1 MCAPQGSRTWPRVR
15 APGEISC
22 LVFLFYQ
29 SFFLGVV
36 TQGVAYHPL
45 RHMVRPRTMPHGGP
59 GSPTPSPQPCARG
72 RFGYVGHPRVCPQG
86 PQRVFWCPPHRDPP
100 RQSGGILWS
109 RWGGSRDRTGV
120 AGRPSPSSPGL
131 GRGVR
136 APFFQLFLSSYPRFS
151 GGWAAPPHDPIKS
164 GWRGEFSV
172 VPLLSVAYCQGGSHW
187 SRKCPC
193 GCVRP
198 FRRVFLFFR
207 LRLRLLVCS
216 RSLRFYFIPL
226 FVCVFFLY
234 RRFPFF

>member
-1 MCAPQGSRTWPRVR
+1 
-15 APGEISC
+15 
-22 LVFLFYQ
+22 
-29 SFFLGVV
+29 
-36 TQGVAYHPL
+36 
-45 RHMVRPRTMPHGGP
+45 MVRPRTMPHGGP

-72 RFGYVGHPRVCPQG
+72 RFGYVGPPRVCPQG

-193 GCVRP
+193 GSAGACALLDVFFFFSDYASVFWCAAGP
-198 FRRVFLFFR
+198 SVFILFLFSCVCFFFTAGFR
-207 LRLRLLVCS
+207 SFNSRHASSNRWRSLLHTSSYRCS
-216 RSLRFYFIPL
+216 RLASI
-226 FVCVFFLY
+226 V
-234 RRFPFF
+234 